1 MKNDNKNGGIKQNPA
16 KNMQLNSN
24 YALPIWYV
32 FNFDFNIEIVEN
44 SVENVKNFDNTVFL
58 MARLYRFCK
67 VFLFTEQMNNKKTV
81 YIQMHIHCKF

>member
-1 MKNDNKNGGIKQNPA
+1 
-16 KNMQLNSN
+16 MQLNSD
-24 YALPIWYV
+24 YASCYWSV

-44 SVENVKNFDNTVFL
+44 SVENVKNFDNTRFSMVYL
-58 MARLYRFCK
+58 CKFCK